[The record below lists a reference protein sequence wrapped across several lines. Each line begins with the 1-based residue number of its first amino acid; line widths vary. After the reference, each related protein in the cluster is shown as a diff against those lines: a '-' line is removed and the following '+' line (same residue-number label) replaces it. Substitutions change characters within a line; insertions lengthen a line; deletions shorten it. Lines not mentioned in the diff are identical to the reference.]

1 MRAPPLPPPALH
13 GAPPPPASRPPL
25 PMHGGPPSPLPVL
38 TGAARADRR
47 SSCCRAAFV
56 SSCAM
61 IIYNRGDHRLE
72 KGLQHVG
79 IWAIACCG
87 SCLRSSAER
96 PDGESGA
103 SDGIPNRCKHQK
115 VGSGSSSRRADPD
128 TRAAQKSWASLALL
142 VRLQATS
149 VHVCKQKRVRTRTR
163 AHLLQIERRGIAA
176 GVTRMA
182 SALRAGAHPICR
194 ERRAS
199 WLPKACLVREC
210 RC

>member
-1 MRAPPLPPPALH
+1 MERAARVAAMWLPAREAPPSGEAHARGRARAGGLERTVGQLHLPSVAKI
-13 GAPPPPASRPPL
+13 ARTASASACTARRA
-25 PMHGGPPSPLPVL
+25 GSTSASDARRAAFTSVPVL

-128 TRAAQKSWASLALL
+128 TRALLKS
-142 VRLQATS
+142 
-149 VHVCKQKRVRTRTR
+149 
-163 AHLLQIERRGIAA
+163 RG
-176 GVTRMA
+176 R
-182 SALRAGAHPICR
+182 H
-194 ERRAS
+194 
-199 WLPKACLVREC
+199 
-210 RC
+210 

>member
-1 MRAPPLPPPALH
+1 MGLPVPESLRRVVRHARGEGLARGEGSSVPLVNCTSPRWQKLRAPP
-13 GAPPPPASRPPL
+13 RPL
-25 PMHGGPPSPLPVL
+25 P
-38 TGAARADRR
+38 AARRAASTSASDARRAAFTSACADRR

-128 TRAAQKSWASLALL
+128 TRALLKS
-142 VRLQATS
+142 
-149 VHVCKQKRVRTRTR
+149 
-163 AHLLQIERRGIAA
+163 RG
-176 GVTRMA
+176 R
-182 SALRAGAHPICR
+182 H
-194 ERRAS
+194 
-199 WLPKACLVREC
+199 
-210 RC
+210 

>member
-1 MRAPPLPPPALH
+1 MWLPARE
-13 GAPPPPASRPPL
+13 S
-25 PMHGGPPSPLPVL
+25 PPSGEARVRGRARAGGLARTVGQLHLPSVAKIARAASASAC
-38 TGAARADRR
+38 AARRAASTSASDARRAAFTSACADRR

-128 TRAAQKSWASLALL
+128 TRALLKS
-142 VRLQATS
+142 
-149 VHVCKQKRVRTRTR
+149 
-163 AHLLQIERRGIAA
+163 RG
-176 GVTRMA
+176 R
-182 SALRAGAHPICR
+182 H
-194 ERRAS
+194 
-199 WLPKACLVREC
+199 
-210 RC
+210 